1 MLISRTSSNERDEN
15 LPNPRSEALPFN
27 LRTVR
32 AVLRG
37 RLERGEAARRARMLL
52 EDVPRLTGGRL
63 RLRFIERADSE
74 IWPFYVFTNQE
85 YRPDYFNPAFHFRAC
100 AIGYGLNWGDLV
112 TLSKVVKFARQ
123 TWGEHWVS
131 QFRERMKHFGNH
143 ISTVEELWW
152 LGLWK
157 SPVHVQRECA
167 FCAPYWRTVD
177 WQFETQGLV
186 INLEVKYRNH
196 DWLRFVDLVAY
207 INRLDS
213 YFDTLAEKFPVKVAG
228 QVNLVGI
235 TLLGSLGALLRQR
248 ALAFLES
255 HPALDGFLFWS
266 IARRDLP
273 GCECVLRPSSGFVR
287 ELLRPADEEDRWR
300 NPFVIVTRPSVPP
313 TALNHATDFNPLHG
327 LIECLP
333 SSLNARQNN
342 DVRLNSLR

>member
-1 MLISRTSSNERDEN
+1 M
-15 LPNPRSEALPFN
+15 
-27 LRTVR
+27 RTVNT
-32 AVLRG
+32 VLRG

-63 RLRFIERADSE
+63 RLRCIERADSE
-74 IWPFYVFTNQE
+74 IWPYYVFTNHE
-85 YRPDYFNPAFHFRAC
+85 SRPDYFNPAFHFHAS
-100 AIGYGLNWGDLV
+100 AVGYGLNWGDLV

-123 TWGEHWVS
+123 TWGEYWVR

-157 SPVHVQRECA
+157 SPIHVQRECA

-177 WQFETQGLV
+177 WQFETQGVV
-186 INLEVKYRNH
+186 INLEVKHRSN

-207 INRLDS
+207 INQLDS
-213 YFDTLAEKFPVKVAG
+213 YFDTLADKFPAKVAG
-228 QVNLVGI
+228 QVNLVGM
-235 TLLGSLGALLRQR
+235 TLLGSLGALLRNR
-248 ALAFLES
+248 TLAFLES

-273 GCECVLRPSSGFVR
+273 GCECVLRPSCEFVR

-300 NPFVIVTRPSVPP
+300 NPFIIVTRPEINP
-313 TALNHATDFNPLHG
+313 ATIAPSQFNPLHG
-327 LIECLP
+327 LLECSPHGLP
-333 SSLNARQNN
+333 LRQN
-342 DVRLNSLR
+342 DCARLNSLR